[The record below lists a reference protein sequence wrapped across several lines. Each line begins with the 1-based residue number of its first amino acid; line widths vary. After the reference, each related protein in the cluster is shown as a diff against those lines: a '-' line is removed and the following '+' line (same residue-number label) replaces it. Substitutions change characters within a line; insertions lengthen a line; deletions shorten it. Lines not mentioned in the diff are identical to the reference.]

1 MSLSDPVIILIIG
14 SATALVGLCCK
25 LSYSSKC
32 TKVKCCCIEIDRDTE
47 HEQVINITNSSNR
60 NLSAV

>member
-1 MSLSDPVIILIIG
+1 MSISDPVIILIIG
-14 SATALVGLCCK
+14 STTALLGLLCK

-32 TKVKCCCIEIDRDTE
+32 TKVKCCCIEIERDTE
-47 HEQVINITNSSNR
+47 HEQVINISSASNR

>member
-14 SATALVGLCCK
+14 SATALMGLCCK

-32 TKVKCCCIEIDRDTE
+32 TKVKCCCLTIDRDTE
-47 HEQVINITNSSNR
+47 HEQVININNASNR